1 MKDPLHEFAA
11 DLAYV
16 CAHLPLFPER
26 PLYWTIIAN
35 PKAGGFTI
43 GSRWR
48 EHQRALKEYCTKIAS
63 WPVRPVP
70 GGPSRTA
77 READRGNGSLGALGL
92 VPTTEGGHACRIV
105 NTLLDEATAAIDAAQ
120 ARQEAPPFFLIL
132 TAGGDGTSLEALTS
146 LFYGPPQ
153 VVQHMA
159 IVRLPMGTGNDGA
172 DAPTMAATLAHLVNA
187 RERVFQRA
195 VTMRLSS
202 SKGPFVAF
210 NILSVGL
217 DAFVTHMTNKM
228 KGHLPGDSYKFWV
241 DVATLFYECWY
252 PVRPMR
258 IEVLAGKEAPGPEDA
273 SVAKGLSPGSD
284 VPTVLEGPFLLA
296 ALGVSGRRTYGGGI
310 PILPDERNF
319 LAIEQMGLLKKLKL
333 KGLFTTGQHG
343 NRPEAH
349 FFTTEGV
356 RIYYNTP
363 ILAQMDGE
371 SVLLEP
377 GDFPITLELSPP
389 RIPVLTA

>member
-1 MKDPLHEFAA
+1 MKDPLHEFAS

-16 CAHLPLFPER
+16 CARLPLFPER
-26 PLYWTIIAN
+26 PLYWTVIAN

-43 GSRWR
+43 ASRWR

-63 WPVRPVP
+63 WFPRPTP
-70 GGPSRTA
+70 AGPSRTA
-77 READRGNGSLGALGL
+77 QEADTGDGSLGALGL
-92 VPTTEGGHACRIV
+92 VPTTEAGHACRIV
-105 NTLLDEATAAIDAAQ
+105 NALLDEAIAAIDT
-120 ARQEAPPFFLIL
+120 ARERKEPLPFFLIL

-146 LFYGPPQ
+146 LFYGPPE

-172 DAPTMAATLAHLVNA
+172 EAPTMSATLAHLLQGRKRA
-187 RERVFQRA
+187 FQRA
-195 VTMRLSS
+195 VMMHLSS

-217 DAFVTHMTNKM
+217 DAFVTHMTNRM

-258 IEVLAGKEAPGPEDA
+258 IEVSHRTGEP
-273 SVAKGLSPGSD
+273 
-284 VPTVLEGPFLLA
+284 PTLLQGQFLLA
-296 ALGVSGRRTYGGGI
+296 AFGMSGKRTYGGGI
-310 PILPDERNF
+310 PILPDDRNF
-319 LAIEQMGLLKKLKL
+319 LVIEDMHLFKKLKL
-333 KGLFTTGQHG
+333 KGLFTSGRHG
-343 NRPEAH
+343 DRPEAH
-349 FFTTEGV
+349 FFTTSRV
-356 RIYYNTP
+356 RIFYGSP

-371 SVLLEP
+371 SVLLGPE
-377 GDFPITLELSPP
+377 DFPITIELSSP
-389 RIPVLTA
+389 RIPVLSL

>member
-16 CAHLPLFPER
+16 CTRLPLFPER
-26 PLYWTIIAN
+26 PLYWTVIAN

-43 GSRWR
+43 ASRWR
-48 EHQRALKEYCTKIAS
+48 EHQRALKEYCKELTS

-70 GGPSRTA
+70 AGPSRTA
-77 READRGNGSLGALGL
+77 READTGDGSLGALGL
-92 VPTTEGGHACRIV
+92 VPTTEARHACRIV
-105 NTLLDEATAAIDAAQ
+105 NALLDEAAAAIAASQ
-120 ARQEAPPFFLIL
+120 ARQETPPFFLIL

-172 DAPTMAATLAHLVNA
+172 EAPTMAATLAHLVNA
-187 RERVFQRA
+187 RERVFERA
-195 VTMRLSS
+195 VTMYLSS

-258 IEVLAGKEAPGPEDA
+258 IEVLPDRIGVPPQGSAA
-273 SVAKGLSPGSD
+273 AKGLSADGK
-284 VPTVLEGPFLLA
+284 VPTALEGLFLLA
-296 ALGVSGRRTYGGGI
+296 ALGVSGGRTYGGGI

-356 RIYYNTP
+356 RIYYNAP